1 MSAEAFVNRMM
12 ILYGPPNS
20 ADDDAFIAELR
31 DMLSGYGKSVL
42 DRAGSMIRDSHT
54 SAFWP
59 TLGVINAAVRKA
71 GHDLAPRHV
80 ILAAEDHEP
89 PTPEQAERA
98 AALVAELKSF
108 VALHAI
114 ADREPAPLADT
125 SRPAF
130 EKMQRE
136 SPNQELHRKPRSLSD
151 LSRRMSGDDA

>member
-1 MSAEAFVNRMM
+1 MSADAFVNRMM
-12 ILYGPPNS
+12 VLYGPPNS
-20 ADDDAFIAELR
+20 ADDEAFIAELR

-71 GHDLAPRHV
+71 AHDLAPRHV

-89 PTPEQAERA
+89 PTPEQVERA

-136 SPNQELHRKPRSLSD
+136 SRNRYLHEMPRTLTAR
-151 LSRRMSGDDA
+151 SRAMTGEGE